1 MPTTL
6 EQVTKDAMDLA
17 PLQSKHILLS
27 SYSMPDHCHIPP
39 SQQKPDSTACAPRN
53 TAGENVQ
60 SYNGKLAAAGR
71 TV

>member
-27 SYSMPDHCHIPP
+27 SYSMPDHRHIPP
-39 SQQKPDSTACAPRN
+39 SQQKPDSTACTPRN

-60 SYNGKLAAAGR
+60 SCDGKLGVASPL
-71 TV
+71 